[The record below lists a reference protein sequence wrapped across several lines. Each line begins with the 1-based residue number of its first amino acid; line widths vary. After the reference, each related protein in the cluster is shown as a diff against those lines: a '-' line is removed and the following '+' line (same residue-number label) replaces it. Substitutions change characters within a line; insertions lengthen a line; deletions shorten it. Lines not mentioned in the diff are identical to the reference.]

1 MPHTAN
7 DTLHL
12 VALSTMLM
20 LALYQDAKHRKIP
33 NTLVLAGMLTGLG
46 LAVMPTGMGLF
57 ASFMGGMVG
66 LVLFGPL
73 YFLRF
78 LGAGDVKLVSATGFF
93 VGFPEIAKV
102 ALCILLTGGVLSFA
116 WGFWTAQLMP
126 ALLNLKSLWA
136 RQMQRFHAR
145 ASSPHHGFIP
155 TLERV
160 PYAIAIAA
168 GTWLQEATPWSPL

>member
-78 LGAGDVKLVSATGFF
+78 LGAGDVKLVSATGF
-93 VGFPEIAKV
+93 
-102 ALCILLTGGVLSFA
+102 
-116 WGFWTAQLMP
+116 
-126 ALLNLKSLWA
+126 LWD
-136 RQMQRFHAR
+136 
-145 ASSPHHGFIP
+145 SPRLPKLPCAFF
-155 TLERV
+155 
-160 PYAIAIAA
+160 
-168 GTWLQEATPWSPL
+168 